1 MASPSK
7 PPTSKALQGKGP
19 ASKAKVPRPEVSPE
33 EDEDEDLDDLAD
45 TDSEAEESPA
55 RTSATKSGKLKKKK
69 KKKSSGNATF
79 YVVLGLGIFFGISV
93 LAAGGVAIWYFL
105 NRKTPESAVR
115 EFIYILRSF
124 IAALEKAQD
133 SSRRREA
140 ASDINKVADQV
151 DRWIEKYKDEEFSSS
166 DVRRASERYKQE
178 IEELAKRAASLR
190 MQSSIN
196 IFDPQDEEFVSAI
209 LNFVGKLSR
218 IGQEVRWVRESQT
231 FEGQGL
237 YFGAKPPFPSY
248 PRR

>member
-7 PPTSKALQGKGP
+7 SPTSKALEGKGP

-140 ASDINKVADQV
+140 ASDINRVADQL
-151 DRWIEKYKDEEFSSS
+151 DRWIEKYKDEEFSPS

-178 IEELAKRAASLR
+178 IEVLLIQAGIKQAG
-190 MQSSIN
+190 IN
-196 IFDPQDEEFVSAI
+196 MSDPQDEEFVSAK

-218 IGQEVRWVRESQT
+218 IGQEVRWVNESQT
-231 FEGQGL
+231 FLIQLHLLEL
-237 YFGAKPPFPSY
+237 VAR
-248 PRR
+248 PRHGS